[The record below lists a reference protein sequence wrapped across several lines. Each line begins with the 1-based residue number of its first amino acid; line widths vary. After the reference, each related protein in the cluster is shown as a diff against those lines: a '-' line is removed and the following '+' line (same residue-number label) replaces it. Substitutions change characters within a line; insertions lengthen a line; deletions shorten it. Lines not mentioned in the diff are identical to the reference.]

1 MDDLRKVGCNIGY
14 TNTHSLFEYLEAC
27 ARCEEL
33 ELPKGEFVATYCKS
47 FKKLIAIMSGI
58 AIAIGCPL
66 MFLWD
71 VAILFFVLGLCLL
84 SLLPTFL
91 SYECLITEELMK
103 EEYFILFFKKEKI
116 IYWNDVKYR
125 KVKMGRSNRSIT
137 LYDANK
143 KRLISFDELIVGFER
158 VNKLTKRIGIRKF

>member
-1 MDDLRKVGCNIGY
+1 VDDLRKVGCNIGY

-47 FKKLIAIMSGI
+47 FKKLMAILSGI
-58 AIAIGCPL
+58 AIGIGCPL
-66 MFLWD
+66 MFFWD
-71 VAILFFVLGLCLL
+71 VAILFLFLGLSLL
-84 SLLPTFL
+84 LLLPTFL
-91 SYECLITEELMK
+91 SYRCLINKELMR
-103 EEYFILFFKKEKI
+103 EEYFVLFFKRKKVI
-116 IYWNDVKYR
+116 WWTDVKYK
-125 KVKMGRSNRSIT
+125 KVKISERNKSIT
-137 LYDANK
+137 LYNAHQ